1 MQALLISLEER
12 KELIHIEIRVVDAMM
27 GRGKTTAAINY
38 MTKWKKEK
46 RFLYI
51 TPFLKE
57 VDRICEQCDFD
68 QPDSDHATKLFELKR
83 MLQHGK
89 NIASTHSLFYLLD
102 DDALE
107 LIRSKHYCIIVDE
120 AINTVQHVPVTKKD
134 LEIITSYLA
143 DVKEDGRVVWRDG
156 EYAGKYDGYKEMA
169 DSHSLYLLDTAFVSV
184 LSPDILR
191 AFDEVIMLTY
201 LFRGQYQKAYLDFF
215 GFDYKI
221 CGVSD
226 DGRSFTDQP
235 DRPPKID
242 YQKLIHIVTDPK
254 MNEIGDGPFALSK
267 SWYDRRNRKHKDMR
281 LLRNN
286 LNTFLRRRRG
296 SSASRCLWTCF
307 KSDAPKLYGDN
318 NRFAGNFLQLA
329 ARASNAY
336 RDRDVIAYMVNRFVD
351 PNVSKFFASHSIQV
365 DADEFALGE
374 MLQWIWRSAI
384 RDGKPIDL
392 YIPSRRM
399 RELLIGWI
407 ETLNNGGDAGE

>member
-1 MQALLISLEER
+1 MIR
-12 KELIHIEIRVVDAMM
+12 IEIKVVDAMM

-38 MTKWKKEK
+38 MTKCGEEK

-51 TPFLKE
+51 TPFLSE

-68 QPDSDHATKLFELKR
+68 QPESDHETKLSELKR
-83 MLQHGK
+83 MLRHGK

-102 DDALE
+102 DEAMK
-107 LIRSKHYCIIVDE
+107 LIQGKTYSIIIDE
-120 AINTVQHVPVTKKD
+120 SINTVQHVPVTKRD
-134 LEIITSYLA
+134 REIILSYLA
-143 DVKEDGRVVWRDG
+143 DLEEDGRVVWREED
-156 EYAGKYDGYKEMA
+156 YVGKYTGYKELA
-169 DSHSLYLLDTAFVSV
+169 DSKSLYALDTTFISV
-184 LSPDILR
+184 LNPDVLR
-191 AFDEVIMLTY
+191 VFDEVIMMTY
-201 LFRGQYQKAYLDFF
+201 MFGGQYQKAYLDFF

-235 DRPPKID
+235 DRPPNID
-242 YQKLIHIVTDPK
+242 YKSMIHIVTDRK
-254 MNEIGDGPFALSK
+254 MNEIGDGTFALSK
-267 SWYDRRNRKHKDMR
+267 AWYERRGRNNEEMR
-281 LLRNN
+281 TLRNN
-286 LNTFLRRRRG
+286 MNTFFRRRTE
-296 SSASRCLWTCF
+296 SSSHRCLWTCF
-307 KSDAPKLYGDN
+307 KSDAPKLYGDK
-318 NRFAGNFLQLA
+318 NRFASSFLQTF

-336 RDRDVIAYMVNRFVD
+336 RDRDIVAYMVNRFVD
-351 PNVSKFFASHSIQV
+351 PNIAKFFASHDIQV

-407 ETLNNGGDAGE
+407 ESLNNGGDASE